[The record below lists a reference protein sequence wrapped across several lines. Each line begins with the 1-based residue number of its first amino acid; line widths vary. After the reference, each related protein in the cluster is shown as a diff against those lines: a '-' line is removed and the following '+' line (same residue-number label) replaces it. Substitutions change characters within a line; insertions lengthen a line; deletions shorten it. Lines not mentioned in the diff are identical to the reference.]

1 MQRVLVL
8 GGGGSLGRVLCS
20 SLQSSGYIPISVD
33 LIASPTAR
41 ASYIISPHL
50 SPTSVASALRV
61 ALRVASAPPLAA
73 ILVTAGAWEGGNA
86 SNPSFLESYERLN
99 HACLTPALV
108 GTVLAASS
116 EGLLAPGGLFL
127 LTGAAAV
134 LDAKTPPTGM
144 LAYALVKNATHALT
158 RGVGHEGGGLSQGTC
173 ALALAPHTID
183 TPANRESMP
192 NGDFDRWTKPEILAS
207 KIISW
212 IDKPKT
218 RPNSGTIV
226 EVKSMR
232 VTLSW
237 DKNDFRIIE
246 QYFNH

>member
-41 ASYIISPHL
+41 ASYIISPNL
-50 SPTSVASALRV
+50 SPTSVASALRA
-61 ALRVASAPPLAA
+61 ALASAPPLAA
-73 ILVTAGAWEGGNA
+73 IIVTAGAWEGGNA

-108 GTVLAASS
+108 GATLAASTS
-116 EGLLAPGGLFL
+116 TFLSPGGLFL

-134 LDAKTPPTGM
+134 LDDKRPPSGM
-144 LAYALVKNATHALT
+144 LAYALVKNATHALI
-158 RGVGHEGGGLSQGTC
+158 RGVGGKGGGLSKGTC

-183 TPANRESMP
+183 TRANRESMP
-192 NGDFDRWTKPEILAS
+192 KGDFNKWTKPEILAS
-207 KIISW
+207 QIISW
-212 IDKPKT
+212 IDKPHK
-218 RPNSGTIV
+218 RPASGTIV
-226 EVKSMR
+226 EVQSML
-232 VTLSW
+232 VTLS
-237 DKNDFRIIE
+237 DDHDTRIIE
-246 QYFNH
+246 KYFYH